1 MIRFL
6 HCADLHLDSPF
17 SGLDALQSEAR
28 REEQRELFR
37 TLICH
42 AKNRRVDLVLIAGD
56 LFDSGF
62 TSSSTV
68 KFVADML
75 ATLDC
80 PVVISPGN
88 HDPYVEG
95 GVYSAAFPDNV
106 MIFNAE
112 KLSSFYFQKLNVAVH
127 GYAFTSERHEENPLD
142 SGVTLDPTKINLLCA
157 HAELDVPLSTYAPI
171 TGAQLAASGFDYAA
185 LGHIHN
191 PEPPTVFGKTLTAYS
206 GCLEGRSFD
215 ELGFGGA
222 IEVSVDGTK
231 VTSERVRLA
240 KHRYM
245 VETLDVTGAEKD
257 SDLID
262 RVRGRIA
269 VNNYREETALRV
281 ILTGALP
288 PEYTPNLDFIKG
300 EIEGLYLLD
309 LKDNTLPIL
318 DFEELERDLSIRGEF
333 YRELVAKMRSADEQ
347 ERKTAAEALRIG
359 LCALSGKPIVF

>member
-17 SGLDALQSEAR
+17 SGLDAMQSEAR

-37 TLICH
+37 ALICH
-42 AKNRRVDLVLIAGD
+42 AKNRRVDLLLIAGD

-88 HDPYVEG
+88 HDPYTEG
-95 GVYSAAFPDNV
+95 GLYSAAFPENV
-106 MIFNAE
+106 MIFSSE
-112 KLSSFYFQKLNVAVH
+112 KLCSFYFQKLNVTVH

-142 SGVTLDPTKINLLCA
+142 SGVALDPSKINLLCA
-157 HAELDVPLSTYAPI
+157 HTDLDVPLSSYAPI
-171 TGAQLAASGFDYAA
+171 TAAQLAASGFDYAA
-185 LGHIHN
+185 LGHVHN

-215 ELGFGGA
+215 ELDFGGA
-222 IEVSVDGTK
+222 IEVTVDGNR
-231 VTSERVRLA
+231 VTSEKVRLA

-245 VETLDVTGAEKD
+245 VETLDVTGAERD
-257 SDLID
+257 SEVID
-262 RVRGRIA
+262 RIRSRIA
-269 VNNYREETALRV
+269 MCNYREETALRV
-281 ILTGALP
+281 VLTGALS
-288 PEYTPNLDFIKG
+288 PEYTPSLDFIKG
-300 EIEGLYLLD
+300 EIEGLYHLE
-309 LKDNTLPIL
+309 LKDNTTPIL
-318 DFEELERDLSIRGEF
+318 DFAELERDLSIRGEF

-347 ERKTAAEALRIG
+347 ERRTAAEALRIG

>member
-17 SGLDALQSEAR
+17 SGLDAMQSEAR

-80 PVVISPGN
+80 PVIITPGN
-88 HDPYVEG
+88 HDPYTEG
-95 GVYSAAFPDNV
+95 GVYSASFPENV
-106 MIFNAE
+106 TIFNSE
-112 KLSSFYFQKLNVAVH
+112 KLSSLYFQKINVAVH
-127 GYAFTSERHEENPLD
+127 GYAFTSERHEDNPLD
-142 SGVTLDPTKINLLCA
+142 SGVTLDPSKINLLCA
-157 HAELDVPLSTYAPI
+157 HTELDVPLSSYAPI
-171 TGAQLAASGFDYAA
+171 TSNQIAASGFDYAA

-191 PEPPTVFGKTLTAYS
+191 PEPPVVLGKTLTAYS

-222 IEVSVDGTK
+222 IEVTVDGNK
-231 VTSERVRLA
+231 VTSEKVRIA

-245 VETLDVTGAEKD
+245 VETLDLTGSEKD
-257 SDLID
+257 SDVID
-262 RVRGRIA
+262 RIRGRIA
-269 VNNYREETALRV
+269 MCNYREDTALRI
-281 ILTGALP
+281 ILTGALS
-288 PEYTPNLDFIKG
+288 PEYTMSLDFIRDS
-300 EIEGLYLLD
+300 IDGLYRLD
-309 LKDNTLPIL
+309 LKDETLPIL
-318 DFEELERDLSIRGEF
+318 DFAELERDLSVKGEF
-333 YRELVAKMRSADEQ
+333 YRELVAKMKSEDEQ